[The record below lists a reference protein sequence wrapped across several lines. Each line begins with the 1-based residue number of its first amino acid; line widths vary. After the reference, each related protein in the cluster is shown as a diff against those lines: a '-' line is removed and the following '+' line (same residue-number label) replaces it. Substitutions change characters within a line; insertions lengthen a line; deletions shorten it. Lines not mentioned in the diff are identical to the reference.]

1 MSLFYEWAQD
11 GKVFMFY
18 VNTHQRISTT
28 EETLHNMDKTECF
41 MDVNHLN
48 VRPRDDVQSGILAG
62 MAALHKFNNMNVPS
76 LRLT

>member
-48 VRPRDDVQSGILAG
+48 VCPRDDVQSGILAG